1 MITLEVNKMDEI
13 KNEQAPDQP
22 HYEPR
27 PTWQVWLARIAF
39 VAMSAFV
46 VFQVLNLILGWG
58 A

>member
-1 MITLEVNKMDEI
+1 MDEI

-46 VFQVLNLILGWG
+46 VFQVLNMILGWG
-58 A
+58 E